1 MDSTETI
8 FRIWRTLEDNKNMD
22 STVTGADNAELA
34 VKIYDILRKA
44 VAVG

>member
-34 VKIYDILRKA
+34 VKIYR
-44 VAVG
+44 VFSEYRQ